1 MLLIAIILNMIKFYQ
16 LKNILIWSENI
27 SEMQQMI
34 IKLKESRNV
43 DYKTQAKWKIQ
54 LSMTINFM
62 SSKDSK
68 FIPCI
73 QRVII

>member
-1 MLLIAIILNMIKFYQ
+1 
-16 LKNILIWSENI
+16 
-27 SEMQQMI
+27 MQQMI

-73 QRVII
+73 QRVIIQKL